1 MPTGRERGEP
11 RHVAAPAI
19 ELAQAGDEDA
29 FRWLYRDV
37 HPGMLRYL
45 RVLVGDRDVED
56 VASEAWLQIVR
67 DLGSFRGDDEAF
79 RGWAVSI
86 GRNRALD
93 HLRRVRRR
101 PIADAE
107 LSQLPE
113 PPAGEDTAMLALDAV
128 STDAALALIAT
139 LPPDQAEAILLRVV
153 VGLDAAAAGKVLGK
167 RAGAVRAAAHRGL
180 RRLAS
185 VLEGRGGTIACAT
198 PGTSPR
204 VTVSLDPTLTEM
216 R

>member
-1 MPTGRERGEP
+1 MPTGRKREEA
-11 RHVAAPAI
+11 RHLAAPAVVR
-19 ELAQAGDEDA
+19 AQAGDEEA
-29 FRWLYRDV
+29 FRLLYRNV

-45 RVLVGDRDVED
+45 RVLVGDREVED

-67 DLGSFRGDDEAF
+67 DLGSFRGDDDAF

-86 GRNRALD
+86 ARNRALD
-93 HLRRVRRR
+93 HLRKVRRR

-107 LSQLPE
+107 IGELSELPSG
-113 PPAGEDTAMLALDAV
+113 ADTASQALEAV
-128 STDAALALIAT
+128 STDAALAFIAT

-153 VGLDAAAAGKVLGK
+153 VGLDADAAGKVLGK

-180 RRLAS
+180 RRLSS

-198 PGTSPR
+198 PGSTAR
-204 VTVSLDPTLTEM
+204 VTVSLDATLTEM